1 MEKSKRKFIGF
12 LFPSRFSALVCAA
25 VVLTLLL
32 VLSVRHMPRSLR
44 PHTITVRSAAKQRVI
59 LRGTILPYF
68 LNMHYCVYTMGSMMD
83 KPIQWLIFEAAHI

>member
-1 MEKSKRKFIGF
+1 MEKSKRKFIGC

-44 PHTITVRSAAKQRVI
+44 PNTITVRSAANYKQRVI

-68 LNMHYCVYTMGSMMD
+68 LNMHYCVYCNGKYD
-83 KPIQWLIFEAAHI
+83 GQAHPMVNF